1 MTACLT
7 RLSIRSGLLRGAA
20 LVVLAPFFW
29 RVGWRRLIEV
39 DRPRLHLLR
48 AALFAFEASGFYFA
62 VVSATDP
69 TLREGL
75 RDNAEDDVRQACAA
89 RLVALRL
96 YPEPSA
102 VEQT

>member
-1 MTACLT
+1 
-7 RLSIRSGLLRGAA
+7 
-20 LVVLAPFFW
+20 
-29 RVGWRRLIEV
+29 
-39 DRPRLHLLR
+39 
-48 AALFAFEASGFYFA
+48 
-62 VVSATDP
+62 
-69 TLREGL
+69 L